1 MAYAGF
7 DASGF
12 PGLSK
17 MQYLRTNTDLEWCGF
32 YFKAPSHPDGGWMGQ
47 RGSLT
52 AMGWG
57 LAPIFVGQQVTG
69 PGSHMVTAA
78 QGKIDGNDA
87 ATMMRQ
93 SGFPPG
99 SFVFLDLENGPP
111 FNATQQAYV
120 AAWVNTVKGG
130 GFGPGVYCS
139 YLMGAEVHALC
150 PEARI
155 WVFHVRSTADHI
167 ATGGTFPAPD
177 PKTSGYAGAIM
188 WQREMA
194 AKITVP
200 GGLLLVDLN
209 TSAVADPSAPATQSP
224 SVPAVPGKPEGQAM
238 DTATVVTAVQA
249 AAPAPAAVAVA
260 PASSVDS
267 RVQWGTH
274 AEQLEEAFAAV
285 LEPAAITAYQA
296 FAPWYIQMVVGPA
309 AVKKAIDQ
317 ALLVVENATKG
328 QTLEINTQNDFI
340 AAVIRIVNS
349 DLPSWS
355 KWLVSL
361 IEPLV
366 ISELISLKMLPANFK
381 V

>member
-1 MAYAGF
+1 MTPFAGF

-12 PGLSK
+12 PGLPT
-17 MQYLRTNTDLEWCGF
+17 MLWLRQATNLRWCGF
-32 YFKAPSHPDGGWMGQ
+32 YLKAPSHHDGAWMTQ
-47 RGSLT
+47 RGSLA

-57 LAPIFVGQQVTG
+57 LAPIYVGQQVTG
-69 PGSHMVTAA
+69 PGSHLVTVE
-78 QGKIDGNDA
+78 QGRIDGIDA

-93 SGFPPG
+93 AAFPPG

-111 FNATQQAYV
+111 FSAAQQGYV
-120 AAWVNTVKGG
+120 GAWVDTVKAG
-130 GFGPGVYCS
+130 GFSPGVYCS
-139 YLMGAEVHALC
+139 YLFAAQVHALR

-155 WVFHVRSTADHI
+155 WVFRVPSTKQH
-167 ATGGTFPAPD
+167 TVPGTSFPTPD
-177 PKTSGYAGAIM
+177 PTGPYAGAQM
-188 WQREMA
+188 WQRDMA
-194 AKITVP
+194 CQISIP
-200 GGLLLVDLN
+200 GGLLLVDLD
-209 TSAVADPSAPATQSP
+209 TSVTADPSAPEV
-224 SVPAVPGKPEGQAM
+224 SVPAVSGKPEGQPM

-296 FAPWYIQMVVGPA
+296 FAPWYIQMIVGPA

-349 DLPSWS
+349 DLPNWS
-355 KWLVSL
+355 HWLVNL

-366 ISELISLKMLPANFK
+366 IKELVALKMLPADFK
-381 V
+381 I